1 MTVPIHS
8 SSLHIPT
15 LLVVGLAA
23 LAAFLPSST
32 SVKDEEV
39 GEVGWHLADQSSRVT
54 FLQRMCILCICYAY
68 VELVCV
74 SIPCGG
80 PRNWIR
86 CMYNASGF
94 HQALPLL
101 SLAL

>member
-39 GEVGWHLADQSSRVT
+39 GEVGEVGWHLADQS
-54 FLQRMCILCICYAY
+54 
-68 VELVCV
+68 
-74 SIPCGG
+74 
-80 PRNWIR
+80 
-86 CMYNASGF
+86 
-94 HQALPLL
+94 
-101 SLAL
+101 